1 MLLQADAAAAR
12 HTADSI
18 LERCR
23 RLAQR
28 AQRIDDSCDEAAAS
42 EAAEPL
48 SKTGKRNRRTRLAEK
63 ECKEAHVGVEH
74 YAAAQCSKVQLPA
87 PEVLPGL
94 EDGRLKAGRS
104 LCGAGAEHMPCPG
117 LLPCPASPAHVAA
130 PRRGSKKHLALVKEL
145 NGLSGHRRPK
155 VRAVVVAIVESWRE
169 DWMAPRIGESDELY
183 MLRFCELL
191 ANIRTATA
199 PLLGYRGEL

>member
-1 MLLQADAAAAR
+1 M
-12 HTADSI
+12 
-18 LERCR
+18 R
-23 RLAQR
+23 RR
-28 AQRIDDSCDEAAAS
+28 AAS
-42 EAAEPL
+42 
-48 SKTGKRNRRTRLAEK
+48 
-63 ECKEAHVGVEH
+63 KEAHMVVEH
-74 YAAAQCSKVQLPA
+74 YAAAQWSKVQLPA

-130 PRRGSKKHLALVKEL
+130 PRRGSKKHFALVKEF

-155 VRAVVVAIVESWRE
+155 VRAVVDAIFESWLEELDGSELLTLLAGSRE
-169 DWMAPRIGESDELY
+169 DVDELY

-191 ANIRTATA
+191 VNIRTATA
-199 PLLGYRGEL
+199 PLLGYRGER